1 VPTSFGADN
10 VGDEAVKRPF
20 DRNESAGISVSTF
33 PFQLTFQAGVGQRSK
48 GKNKTF
54 WDEVKRGVGKAETE

>member
-1 VPTSFGADN
+1 MPTSFGADN
-10 VGDEAVKRPF
+10 VGEEAVKGPF
-20 DRNESAGISVSTF
+20 DRNESTSTSVSTF

-48 GKNKTF
+48 GKTKTF

>member
-1 VPTSFGADN
+1 MKG
-10 VGDEAVKRPF
+10 PF
-20 DRNESAGISVSTF
+20 DRTESASISVSTF

-54 WDEVKRGVGKAETE
+54 WDEVKRRVGKAQTE